1 LEEAGGVKALVLELV
16 EGPTLAEKLV
26 TASDGLPVAESL
38 DIGRQIAIALEA
50 AHEAGIIHRD
60 LKPGN
65 IAIRHDGVVKVLDF
79 GLVKAFDVDGVEPNM
94 TNSPTLTLGATR
106 AGIILGTAAYM
117 SPEQASGYAADR
129 RADIWSFGAVLYEM
143 LTGRRAFP
151 GESASDTLATVLKLD
166 PDWAALPAETPA
178 SIRTLVRRC
187 LTKDRKQ
194 RLQAI
199 GEARIAL
206 EHPGEPASVTPA
218 LVHSRLGLWTSVA
231 AGVFALALAAVSFL
245 HFRETPSATAPSEPL
260 QRLPIHLR
268 CEGVHIALRAIATGH
283 ESVTA
288 VAVDGEADD
297 RSAGRVEA
305 SCRIEQDEIEVVGRV
320 AAPVLQPLR
329 VVQSGGERLS

>member
-1 LEEAGGVKALVLELV
+1 
-16 EGPTLAEKLV
+16 
-26 TASDGLPVAESL
+26 
-38 DIGRQIAIALEA
+38 
-50 AHEAGIIHRD
+50 
-60 LKPGN
+60 
-65 IAIRHDGVVKVLDF
+65 VLDF
-79 GLVKAFDVDGVEPNM
+79 GLAKLSDPNVSNVSSDPNARNALSM
-94 TNSPTLTLGATR
+94 SPTITSPMMTGVGVL
-106 AGIILGTAAYM
+106 LGTAAYM

-166 PDWAALPAETPA
+166 PDWAALPAGTPA

-283 ESVTA
+283 ESVTG
-288 VAVDGEADD
+288 VAWMV
-297 RSAGRVEA
+297 RPT
-305 SCRIEQDEIEVVGRV
+305 I
-320 AAPVLQPLR
+320 AAPVALR
-329 VVQSGGERLS
+329 RPAGSNRTRSRSLVG